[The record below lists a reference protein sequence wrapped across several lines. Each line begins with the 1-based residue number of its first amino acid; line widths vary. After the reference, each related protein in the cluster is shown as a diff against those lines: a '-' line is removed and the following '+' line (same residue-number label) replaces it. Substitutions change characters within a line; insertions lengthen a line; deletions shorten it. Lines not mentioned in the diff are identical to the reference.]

1 MNFEEKTR
9 LQSIYDSEI
18 TERLSQPSESKIYSD
33 AIQRKHPDLAH
44 NTFGCV
50 ELLPYLQSELKDNK
64 SPEILDFGCGAGCD
78 LALYHRELNPT
89 RAVGVDISNKM
100 LEQAQTLKEPI
111 QWFHGDHFELDKL
124 DLTFDCIT
132 SNAVIHLMQNKLAVL
147 NSLFRRLKKQGA
159 LICAEFVTNK
169 ILPETFLQHYEESDG
184 LFLFGGLIDVQSYLD
199 LYFEANFEE
208 VEILKRIK
216 FDPQPQI
223 KNLLLKFRPRNFEV
237 MIKQLSQVEF
247 EILITRSQKELD
259 YECVAFQCVRCGTL
273 QPASK
278 KFYRSLNYQ
287 VHKNLI
293 KLMHES
299 QWTKCKDCNED
310 QFVAPFQVHDMQQ
323 NKMAFC
329 FPSSMEINKR
339 RLQHGILDPFKQR
352 LPNYTMSLC
361 FHPSDFINF
370 MSN

>member
-33 AIQRKHPDLAH
+33 SIRRKHPDLIH
-44 NTFGCV
+44 NNFGCV

-64 SPEILDFGCGAGCD
+64 SPQILDFGCGAGCD

-89 RAVGVDISNKM
+89 RAVGIDISNKM

-184 LFLFGGLIDVQSYLD
+184 LFLF
-199 LYFEANFEE
+199 
-208 VEILKRIK
+208 
-216 FDPQPQI
+216 
-223 KNLLLKFRPRNFEV
+223 
-237 MIKQLSQVEF
+237 
-247 EILITRSQKELD
+247 
-259 YECVAFQCVRCGTL
+259 
-273 QPASK
+273 
-278 KFYRSLNYQ
+278 
-287 VHKNLI
+287 
-293 KLMHES
+293 
-299 QWTKCKDCNED
+299 
-310 QFVAPFQVHDMQQ
+310 
-323 NKMAFC
+323 
-329 FPSSMEINKR
+329 
-339 RLQHGILDPFKQR
+339 
-352 LPNYTMSLC
+352 
-361 FHPSDFINF
+361 
-370 MSN
+370 